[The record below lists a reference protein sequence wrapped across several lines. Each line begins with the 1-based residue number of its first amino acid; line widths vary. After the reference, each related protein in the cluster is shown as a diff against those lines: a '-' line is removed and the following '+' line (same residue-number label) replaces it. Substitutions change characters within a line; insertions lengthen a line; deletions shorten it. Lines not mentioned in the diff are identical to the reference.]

1 MKSIAIVENGIA
13 RLKWLA
19 AATRFDAALLRHGLA
34 LKAGYDPAQPRN
46 ELGRWTNTGDS
57 LTRLASSDKKPILG
71 RAAALEILAR
81 TGRRLIEAY
90 RSDNMLRDLFGRD
103 DKTVGW
109 TNLDGRDIFGSSSK
123 MPSYSSDDAIA
134 AERMREILV
143 DKYPETMKND
153 NIGRKPND
161 ALYHAEANL
170 LMRAAKA
177 NGGDLAGKNLEVVVD
192 RPMCGSCAIVLPL
205 VSRELGNPTV
215 TFLGPGDIVKVLRN
229 GNWVR

>member
-1 MKSIAIVENGIA
+1 MSSIAVIENGIA

-19 AATRFDAALLRHGLA
+19 AATRFEVALLRHGWA
-34 LKAGYDPAQPRN
+34 LKAGYDPSQTRN
-46 ELGRWTNTGDS
+46 ELGRWTDIGGG
-57 LTRLASSDKKPILG
+57 LPRLASSDRKPTLG
-71 RAAALEILAR
+71 RAAVLEILAQ

-103 DKTVGW
+103 DKTVSW

-123 MPSYSSDDAIA
+123 MPSYSRDDAVA
-134 AERMREILV
+134 AEKMRETLV
-143 DKYPETMKND
+143 EKYPGIMRSD
-153 NIGRKPND
+153 NIGWKPND

-177 NGGDLAGKNLEVVVD
+177 NGGDLSGKNLEVVVD
-192 RPMCGSCAIVLPL
+192 RSMCGSCATVLPL

-215 TFLGPGDIVKVLRN
+215 TFIGPNGVVKMLRN
-229 GNWVR
+229 GDWVR